1 MVLWMLLNK
10 TDWSLWTYKYTPS
23 FEKCWIKFHQKMCW
37 WCRGARWDKCLAV
50 PIGEQAWN
58 FRSCIWVSS
67 DWSRLRL
74 CLGSTPGRAARA
86 QIMHAWPIYRE
97 WVRPRALLILGSSSK
112 FGGLTHHYIWES
124 QVDLGLKHV
133 LKLSTYSAMAL
144 VTLVRWVPQKMILY
158 IYCLFKFSNSLALSI
173 T

>member
-133 LKLSTYSAMAL
+133 LKLSTYSAMA
-144 VTLVRWVPQKMILY
+144 VWHW
-158 IYCLFKFSNSLALSI
+158 
-173 T
+173 